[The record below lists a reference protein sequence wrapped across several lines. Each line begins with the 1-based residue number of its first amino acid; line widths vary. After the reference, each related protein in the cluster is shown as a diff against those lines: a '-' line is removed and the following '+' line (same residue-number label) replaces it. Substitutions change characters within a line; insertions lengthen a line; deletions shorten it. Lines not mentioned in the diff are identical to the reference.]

1 MVASPQ
7 FGELFARLKAYDPTV
22 NEAWLWSVYE
32 LADAAHDGQH
42 RASGESYIEH
52 PVAVARI
59 LAEMEMDRATIAA
72 AILHDV
78 VEDTVITS
86 EEVAARF
93 GPEIATLVEGVTKL
107 TRIPYQSKEDAQ
119 VENLRKMFMAMAKDI
134 RVIIIKLADRLHNMR
149 TLGSLPAS
157 KQQTIARE
165 TLEIYAPI
173 AHRLGIWKIKWDLED
188 LALRYLD
195 PDAYRDIAER
205 VAKKRNERED
215 SVGRVVEQIR
225 ERLTKLGVTAEVTG
239 RPKHFY
245 SIYNKL
251 KKGRDFST
259 IYDLTAVRVVVETV
273 KDCYGALG
281 VVHSIWKPLPG
292 RFKDYIAMPKPNM
305 YQSLHTTVVGPAG
318 EPLEIQIRTLE
329 MHRTSEYGIA
339 AHWRYKEGGKADAF
353 ENKLTWLRSLLEWQN
368 EMRDSRAFMENLKL
382 DLFENQVFVFS
393 PKGDV
398 YSTSSSGTPL
408 DFAYQVHTDVG
419 HHCVGAKVNGKIV
432 PLDYQLR
439 NGDICEILVNKSSRP
454 SLDWISIVKTSSA
467 KHKIK
472 QWFRKEKK
480 DENVLRG
487 QESVEAEL
495 AKQHM
500 RTDLGRGET
509 IEKVARRMNYAS
521 STDLFAAIGFGDAS
535 AVSAVIRIKD
545 EIKTSNLVDLSTVQ
559 RVAPRV
565 RRPGRNSS
573 GILIAGVDDVLVR
586 LSKCCSPVPGDP
598 IMGYVTIGK
607 GVSVHRA
614 DCPNVGYMSAS
625 PERILQASWAITD
638 SLTHAVD
645 VELEALDRAGL
656 LQDVM
661 GVCAEF
667 KTSASSVTA
676 RVKRDKIAVISL
688 TLQITDLDHLHK
700 VIEKLRTLRD
710 VRSVYRVTKRE
721 VHAGAGG

>member
-1 MVASPQ
+1 MAVPQ
-7 FGELFARLKAYDPTV
+7 FDELFARLKAYDPTV
-22 NEAWLWSVYE
+22 NRTWLLAVYD
-32 LADAAHDGQH
+32 LADAAHEGQR

-59 LAEMEMDRATIAA
+59 LADMEMDRATIAA

-78 VEDTVITS
+78 VEDTVVTS
-86 EEVAARF
+86 EEVAAKF
-93 GPEIATLVEGVTKL
+93 GPEVATLVDGVTKL

-119 VENLRKMFMAMAKDI
+119 VENLRKMFIAMAKDI

-157 KQQTIARE
+157 KQETIARE

-195 PDAYRDIAER
+195 PDAYRDIADR
-205 VAKKRNERED
+205 VSKKRNERED
-215 SVGRVVEQIR
+215 SVTRVVDQLR
-225 ERLTKLGVTAEVTG
+225 ERFAKLGIAAEVTG

-259 IYDLTAVRVVVETV
+259 IYDLTAVRVIVDNV
-273 KDCYGALG
+273 KDCYGTLG
-281 VVHSIWKPLPG
+281 VVHSIWKPIPG

-318 EPLEIQIRTLE
+318 EPLEIQIRTWE

-339 AHWRYKEGGKADAF
+339 AHWRYKEGGKSDAF

-398 YSTSSSGTPL
+398 YAMPSSGTPL

-439 NGDICEILVNKSSRP
+439 NGDICEILINKSSRP
-454 SLDWISIVKTSSA
+454 SLDWISIVKTSGA

-480 DENVLRG
+480 EENVLRG

-500 RTDLGRGET
+500 RTDLWRGET
-509 IEKVARRMNYAS
+509 IEKVARRMNYAT

-535 AVSAVIRIKD
+535 AVSAVVRIKD
-545 EIKTSNLVDLSTVQ
+545 ETKASNIVDLSALQ
-559 RVAPRV
+559 RVTPAPV
-565 RRPGRNSS
+565 RRPGRNAS
-573 GILIAGVDDVLVR
+573 GIRIAGVDDVLVR

-607 GVSVHRA
+607 GVSVHRG
-614 DCPNVGYMSAS
+614 DCPNVGYMSAT
-625 PERILQASWAITD
+625 PERILQASWANTE

-676 RVKRDKIAVISL
+676 RVKRDKTAVISL

-721 VHAGAGG
+721 AHASG